1 MSEAKPQPKTGPDAF
16 GMLVYLLYIG
26 VGGLLVFMFAWSI
39 RGAVEVQNAAICGA
53 LSPEFRS
60 QVTATVTRGGVPISG
75 AVFNPG
81 PAGKGMATTDDEG
94 KATLLLPHGPQE
106 LVVASEGSE
115 PVVFGLDLPGSE
127 ALSIA
132 FDLDSQATT
141 IESREP
147 FMAPAFEVQDLEGNA
162 VSLEDF
168 RGKLVLVN
176 FWATWC
182 EPCITEWPQLDQ
194 LAERIDGRDD
204 VVILAISIDQK
215 REDILPFLE
224 RMSLAER
231 PKNADGT
238 PDMSKA
244 PVVSTKVNV
253 LWDPT
258 NSVNVAYGSEKIP
271 DTFFVDEAGRL
282 SAAFVNVRKWG
293 NPEAFHCVDGTVGDG
308 R

>member
-60 QVTATVTRGGVPISG
+60 QVTATVTRGGNPVAG

-81 PAGKGMATTDDEG
+81 PAGKGIGTTDENG
-94 KATLLLPHGPQE
+94 QATLLLPHGQQE
-106 LVVASEGSE
+106 VIVAAEGGE
-115 PVVFGLDLPGSE
+115 PTTFGLDLPGSE
-127 ALSIA
+127 ALSIS
-132 FDLDSQATT
+132 FDLDAASSTVGT
-141 IESREP
+141 REP
-147 FMAPAFEVQDLEGNA
+147 FMAPAFEVQDLDGNA

-168 RGKLVLVN
+168 RGKLVIVN

-204 VVILAISIDQK
+204 VVILAVSIDQK
-215 REDILPFLE
+215 REDIMPFLE

-231 PKNADGT
+231 PKKADGT
-238 PDMSKA
+238 PDMNKA
-244 PVVSTKVNV
+244 PTVTTKVKV
-253 LWDPT
+253 LWDPS
-258 NSVNVAYGSEKIP
+258 NEVNITYGSEKIP
-271 DTFFVDEAGRL
+271 DTFFVDEAGKL

-293 NPEAFHCVDGTVGDG
+293 NPEAFHCVDGSVSG
-308 R
+308 

>member
-60 QVTATVTRGGVPISG
+60 QVTATVTRGGTPVAR

-81 PAGKGMATTDDEG
+81 PAGKGIATTDENG
-94 KATLLLPHGPQE
+94 QATLLLPDGQQE
-106 LVVASEGSE
+106 VMVVADGGE
-115 PVVFGLDLPGSE
+115 PTAFGLDLPGSE
-127 ALSIA
+127 ALSISFELNDQSA
-132 FDLDSQATT
+132 NIGT
-141 IESREP
+141 REP
-147 FMAPAFEVQDLEGNA
+147 FMAPAFEVEDLAGNA

-194 LAERIDGRDD
+194 LAERIEGRDD
-204 VVILAISIDQK
+204 VVILAVSIDQK
-215 REDILPFLE
+215 REDIMPFLE
-224 RMSLAER
+224 RMSLAVR
-231 PKNADGT
+231 PKKADGT
-238 PDMSKA
+238 PDMSKD
-244 PVVSTKVNV
+244 PEVTTKVKV
-253 LWDPT
+253 LWDPS
-258 NSVNVAYGSEKIP
+258 NAVNITYGSEKIP

-282 SAAFVNVRKWG
+282 TSAFVNVRKWG
-293 NPEAFHCVDGTVGDG
+293 NPEAFHCVDGSV
-308 R
+308 RR

>member
-60 QVTATVTRGGVPISG
+60 VVTATVTRGGNPVVG

-81 PAGKGMATTDDEG
+81 VAGKGIATTDDNG
-94 KATLLLPHGPQE
+94 QATLFLPHGPQE
-106 LVVASEGSE
+106 VIVAPDGGQ
-115 PVVFGLDLPGSE
+115 PITFGLDLPGRE
-127 ALSIA
+127 ALSIS
-132 FDLDSQATT
+132 FDLDAASTSIAA
-141 IESREP
+141 REP
-147 FMAPAFEVQDLEGNA
+147 FMAPTFEVQDLDGNA

-168 RGKLVLVN
+168 RGKLVIVN

-204 VVILAISIDQK
+204 VVILAVSLDRE
-215 REDILPFLE
+215 REDIMPFLE

-231 PKNADGT
+231 PKTADGA
-238 PDMSKA
+238 PDMTKDPSVK
-244 PVVSTKVNV
+244 TKVKV
-253 LWDPT
+253 LWDP
-258 NSVNVAYGSEKIP
+258 SGVVNATYGGEKIP

-282 SAAFVNVRKWG
+282 SAAFVSVRKWG
-293 NPEAFHCVDGTVGDG
+293 NPEAFHCVDGSVN